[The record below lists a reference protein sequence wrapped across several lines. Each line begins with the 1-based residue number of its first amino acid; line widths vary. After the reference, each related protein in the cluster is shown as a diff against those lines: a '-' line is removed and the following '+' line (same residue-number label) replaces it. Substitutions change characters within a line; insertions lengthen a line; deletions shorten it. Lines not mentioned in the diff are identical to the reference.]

1 MPAITDIL
9 GGVPMETFSTHYL
22 ANNSEKIEFIVHID
36 NTAEA
41 TTSSCDSNS
50 ETPCIVRYSMRYT
63 PQLHDVSPSNVYLD
77 QQLSIMVN
85 PMAANRDD
93 TIPDTYDPV
102 VFIKLNGTRTD
113 SEGYIDYETRLS
125 QYQIDSLTTL
135 AGDQHVGN
143 SIPEVRFRVGNA
155 FKRDNAWHCNF
166 AGDDCWY
173 VKTHPRIDA
182 ISQVD
187 GYITGG

>member
-22 ANNSEKIEFIVHID
+22 ANDSENIEFIVHVD

-50 ETPCIVRYSMRYT
+50 ETPCKVRYSMRYT
-63 PQLHDVSPSNVYLD
+63 PLLHDVSPSNVYLD
-77 QQLSIMVN
+77 QQLSILVN

-102 VFIKLNGTRTD
+102 VHIKFGGTRTD
-113 SEGYIDYETRLS
+113 SEGYIDYETRLN
-125 QYQIDSLTTL
+125 QYQVDSLTTL
-135 AGDQHVGN
+135 AGD
-143 SIPEVRFRVGNA
+143 
-155 FKRDNAWHCNF
+155 
-166 AGDDCWY
+166 
-173 VKTHPRIDA
+173 
-182 ISQVD
+182 
-187 GYITGG
+187 